1 MNIFHTETVEETFK
15 SLDSGPDGLSK
26 KEAGERLLK
35 SGLNELPPTK
45 KIRPSLIFLKQFN
58 SVFIYILFGAAL
70 LSFLLN
76 HIVDVYVILAVIF
89 FNALIGFFE
98 ELRAENAIEQL
109 KKILVLFAKVY
120 RGGELLRIPASKV
133 VPGDVLFLE
142 EGDKVSADARLI
154 EVNNLRT
161 NEASLTGESFPV
173 NKNTDE
179 LDQSTSLADQ
189 KNMVWMGTVV
199 VSGEAKA
206 VVTATG
212 AGTAI
217 GQVAESIT
225 EVKRPKSH
233 FEKKTKE
240 LAFQMG
246 IIAVAGAGITF
257 LMGFFIRGLELSEIF
272 IFSVALLIS
281 VIPEG
286 LPAVMAIVLAIG
298 AYRMAK
304 RRAIIRHL
312 PAVETLG
319 VATVIAT
326 DKTGTITKNSMM
338 VEKIIVAERE
348 EITVSGNGWDPSGSF
363 FKGNESIHPLRH
375 KDLSKL
381 LHIAAVCNKGKVF
394 KTDDHYEIIGDP
406 TEAALA
412 VLAEKAGLQKDVVL
426 DEEPILDELPF
437 NSDRKYRAV
446 LTQNEKKN
454 IYIAGAFEKILD
466 LSSHSLQDGRR
477 VALTHSRRQQIL
489 YSAENLA
496 AEGLRVLALGFREIP
511 AKTEKILPNLMKQL
525 IFVGVVGMIDPPRP
539 EVKDAIARAK
549 QAGLRVIM
557 KTGDHKKTAVAIARE
572 IGLIDPDIK
581 LEKVVLTEDDLT
593 NLLKLGGGEFEE
605 AVRTIPIFARVSPK
619 MKLKIVETLQKQGE
633 IVAMTGDGV
642 NDAPAL
648 KRADIGIAMGV
659 IGTDVAR
666 ETSEM
671 VLADDNFSS
680 IVDAIEEGRIA
691 FTNIRQT
698 SFYLIT
704 TNIAEGITII
714 GTLLLFLPLPLLP
727 IHLLWLNLVTDGIPT
742 VGLAMEQGHH
752 HELSEKPR
760 SVEEKILSKEVVPYI
775 LLVAGLMVA
784 GTVVIFFLYLPQ
796 GLEKARTVAFTVMA
810 FFQLFNVLNMRS
822 LKSSVFKIGFF
833 TNKFINLTLLA
844 AIAVQVAV
852 IHIPFLQ
859 KAFRFESLS
868 LNEWLMIIALTS
880 SVFWFG
886 ELYKFLRK
894 S

>member
-1 MNIFHTETVEETFK
+1 MNIFHTETVEETLK
-15 SLDSGPDGLSK
+15 SLDSNPDGLSK
-26 KEAGERLLK
+26 KEASERLLE
-35 SGLNELPPTK
+35 SGFNELPPTE
-45 KIRPSLIFLKQFN
+45 KIRPALIFLKQFN
-58 SVFIYILFGAAL
+58 SAFIYILFGAAL
-70 LSFLLN
+70 LSFFLD

-120 RGGELLRIPASKV
+120 RGGELLRIPASEV
-133 VPGDVLFLE
+133 VPGDILFLE

-154 EVNNLRT
+154 DVKNLRT
-161 NEASLTGESFPV
+161 SEASLTGESFPV
-173 NKNTDE
+173 DKTTNE
-179 LDQSTSLADQ
+179 LEQSTSLADQ

-199 VSGEAKA
+199 VGGEAKA

-225 EVKRPKSH
+225 KVKRPKSH

-246 IIAVAGAGITF
+246 IIAVAGAAITF
-257 LMGFFIRGLELSEIF
+257 FIGFFIRGLELSEIF
-272 IFSVALLIS
+272 IFSVALLVS

-298 AYRMAK
+298 AYRMARK
-304 RRAIIRHL
+304 KAIIKHL
-312 PAVETLG
+312 PAVETIG

-326 DKTGTITKNSMM
+326 DKTGTITQNSMM
-338 VEKIIVAERE
+338 VEKIIMAGGD
-348 EITVSGNGWDPSGSF
+348 EITVSGSGWKPSGSF
-363 FKGNESIHPLRH
+363 FRDNESIHPLRH
-375 KDLSKL
+375 GDLSRL
-381 LHIAAVCNKGKVF
+381 LHIAAVCNKSKVF
-394 KTDDHYEIIGDP
+394 KTDNHFEIIGDP

-412 VLAEKAGLQKDVVL
+412 VLAEKAGLRKNIVL
-426 DEEPILDELPF
+426 EEEQVLDELPF
-437 NSDRKYRAV
+437 DQERKYRAV
-446 LTQNEKKN
+446 LTKHRRKT
-454 IYIAGAFEKILD
+454 ICVVGAFENILT
-466 LSSHSLQDGRR
+466 LSSH
-477 VALTHSRRQQIL
+477 ALRGGKKVILTNRERQQIL

-496 AEGLRVLALGFREIP
+496 AEGLRVLALGFREVP
-511 AKTEKILPNLMKQL
+511 ARTEKISPTLVKQL
-525 IFVGVVGMIDPPRP
+525 TFVGVVGMIDPPRP
-539 EVKDAIARAK
+539 EVKDAITRAK

-572 IGLIDPDIK
+572 IGLVDPDVK

-593 NLLKLGGGEFEE
+593 NLLKLGEEGFEE
-605 AVRTIPIFARVSPK
+605 AVRTVPIFARVSPK

-633 IVAMTGDGV
+633 TVAMTGDGV

-648 KRADIGIAMGV
+648 KKADIGIAMGV

-666 ETSEM
+666 ETSEI
-671 VLADDNFSS
+671 VLADDNFAS
-680 IVDAIEEGRIA
+680 IVDAIEEGRIV
-691 FTNIRQT
+691 FTNVRQT

-704 TNIAEGITII
+704 TNIAEGITVI

-742 VGLAMEQGHH
+742 IGLAMERGHH

-760 SVEEKILSKEVVPYI
+760 SAKEKILSKEVVPYI
-775 LLVAGLMVA
+775 LLMAGLMVV
-784 GTVVIFFLYLPQ
+784 GTIVIFFLYLPQ

-822 LKSSVFKIGFF
+822 LRNSVFKIGFF
-833 TNKFINLTLLA
+833 TNKFINLALLA

-859 KAFRFESLS
+859 KAFRFEP
-868 LNEWLMIIALTS
+868 LNLGEWLMIIALTS

-894 S
+894 Q